1 MYVVTFNLRRPIL
14 QCAVQREISD
24 EIKYT
29 LQSKER
35 EETNNF
41 DNFIA
46 NICRSF
52 LLQQPLV
59 ELNEKSLDNVFK

>member
-1 MYVVTFNLRRPIL
+1 MMKLPIKCVVQL
-14 QCAVQREISD
+14 EISD

-46 NICRSF
+46 NIRKSF
-52 LLQQPLV
+52 LLQQPE
-59 ELNEKSLDNVFK
+59 ELEDLNKKSLDNIFI

>member
-1 MYVVTFNLRRPIL
+1 MMKLPIK
-14 QCAVQREISD
+14 CAVQWEISD

-46 NICRSF
+46 NICYSF
-52 LLQQPLV
+52 VP
-59 ELNEKSLDNVFK
+59 E